1 MNYLCNCDPC
11 LCSDATRGRGGAVI
25 EPKGERR
32 TGASAL
38 AIAAGTARPN
48 HRTLSSRR
56 RGRRCHRASEVLEP
70 PVGAHL
76 VTPRRGYTHH
86 GIYVGDGSV
95 IHYAGLSQS
104 IRRGPV
110 EEVSLLRFANGKPAH
125 IECRSAQPLDEQ
137 DIVLRARS
145 RLGENRYRLLTNNCE
160 HFSEWSRF
168 GLSRSAQVERWL
180 GRPTSVAQRLVSFI
194 GDGLWSIRAN
204 IRTKARRSSGVR
216 QPLAPN

>member
-11 LCSDATRGRGGAVI
+11 LCTDANRGRAGAI
-25 EPKGERR
+25 TEPKGERR
-32 TGASAL
+32 TAVSTLTVAT
-38 AIAAGTARPN
+38 GTVRPGR
-48 HRTLSSRR
+48 RTRSSGR
-56 RGRRCHRASEVLEP
+56 RGLRCHRASEVPEP

-95 IHYAGLSQS
+95 IHYAGLSRS

-110 EEVSLLRFANGKPAH
+110 EEVSLSRFANGEPAH
-125 IECRSAQPLDEQ
+125 IECRSAQPLDEK

-160 HFSEWSRF
+160 HFSEWSRY
-168 GLSRSAQVERWL
+168 GASRSAQVERWL
-180 GRPTSVAQRLVSFI
+180 GYPTSIAHRLVSFVRH
-194 GDGLWSIRAN
+194 GLWSLRAN
-204 IRTKARRSSGVR
+204 IPTERAT
-216 QPLAPN
+216 Q